1 MRISE
6 WSSDVCSSDLLIL
19 DGAHNGDGAR
29 AAAATLD
36 EGFAVEGARILVV
49 GMLAGRDPVELLD
62 HLGAADAALVVCCT
76 PDSPRAMSGA
86 DLAAVAREH
95 GAATRVVDDVGD
107 AVRAGL
113 DAADTA
119 DAVLVTGDRKSRRLN
134 SSH

>member
-1 MRISE
+1 MNRRPPRSQRTDTLFPYTTLFR
-6 WSSDVCSSDLLIL
+6 SIL

-86 DLAAVAREH
+86 ALAAVAREH
-95 GAATRVVDDVGD
+95 GAATRVGDNVGD
-107 AVRAGL
+107 AGRAGL
-113 DAADTA
+113 DCAGQETPD
-119 DAVLVTGDRKSRRLN
+119 GRRVGQEL
-134 SSH
+134 